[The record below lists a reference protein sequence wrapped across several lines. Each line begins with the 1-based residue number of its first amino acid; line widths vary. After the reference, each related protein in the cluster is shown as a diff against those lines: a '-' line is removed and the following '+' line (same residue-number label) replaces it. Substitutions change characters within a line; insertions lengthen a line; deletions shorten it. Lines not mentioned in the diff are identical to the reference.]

1 MRVHGMIDF
10 DNLSFW
16 NTLNKTHQVILVW
29 NRNKKIVY
37 MKKYVYEERKK
48 NNTWRDRWNDNN
60 IIYMR

>member
-1 MRVHGMIDF
+1 MIDF

-48 NNTWRDRWNDNN
+48 TTHGEIGEMITTSYIWDK
-60 IIYMR
+60 